1 MSYLINQKLAA
12 NATKS
17 MRANPRR
24 RGDFPGQSFDQA
36 RLVGGEYDAGPA
48 ASRAR

>member
-17 MRANPRR
+17 MRAHPRR
-24 RGDFPGQSFDQA
+24 RGDFP
-36 RLVGGEYDAGPA
+36 RAGA
-48 ASRAR
+48 QKALLS